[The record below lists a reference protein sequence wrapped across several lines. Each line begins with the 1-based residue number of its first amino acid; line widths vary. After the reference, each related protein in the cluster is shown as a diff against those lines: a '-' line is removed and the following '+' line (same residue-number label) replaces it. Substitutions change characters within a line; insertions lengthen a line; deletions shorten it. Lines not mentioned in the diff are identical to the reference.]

1 MAEMTPRPRH
11 RTHSSREALG
21 LDGERVVPLSP
32 LAVPDHEVQVL
43 DTSGRTGSSNGGGGN
58 VTRGSAAAGA
68 GTSIKANKVMVVQE
82 ISGGRPELQSA
93 SRSVLRPQ
101 DFEEDHPLEGSSCAF
116 RLPATGLNSA
126 GD

>member
-1 MAEMTPRPRH
+1 
-11 RTHSSREALG
+11 LG
-21 LDGERVVPLSP
+21 LDGERVV
-32 LAVPDHEVQVL
+32 
-43 DTSGRTGSSNGGGGN
+43 RGGGN

-68 GTSIKANKVMVVQE
+68 GISIKANKVMVVQE

-93 SRSVLRPQ
+93 SRSVLRQQ